1 MLRLSRDEEVSIFV
15 DSEFCHERDPVVV
28 ELCTAVHESA
38 AVVAIVVVLLH
49 SCQECT
55 EILEK
60 YADKCAVEAFL
71 LAHNLLMNKIERF
84 QL

>member
-1 MLRLSRDEEVSIFV
+1 MSRDEKVSFFI
-15 DSEFCHERDPVVV
+15 DSEFCHKCDPVVV
-28 ELCTAVHESA
+28 ELCSVVHESA
-38 AVVAIVVVLLH
+38 AVVAIAVVLLH

>member
-1 MLRLSRDEEVSIFV
+1 MLRLSRDEEVSVFV

-55 EILEK
+55 ENLFE
-60 YADKCAVEAFL
+60 CAVEAL
-71 LAHNLLMNKIERF
+71 MLAHNLLMNEVERF